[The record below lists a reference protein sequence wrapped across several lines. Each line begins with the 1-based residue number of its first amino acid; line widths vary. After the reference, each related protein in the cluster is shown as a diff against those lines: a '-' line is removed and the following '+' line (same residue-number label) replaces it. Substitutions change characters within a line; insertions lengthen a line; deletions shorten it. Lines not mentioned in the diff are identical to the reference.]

1 MNTDLLPDLK
11 HFTRCYLNSPIVC
24 IKLKLGE
31 GFPQDL
37 AILRQIKFLL
47 PPTSPQDVITRAA
60 HRLTRLTSRLRG
72 TNPAPRSPAR
82 TDPSLLFGPTA
93 PDLTP
98 PGSHELHYPPC
109 RFPRTL
115 TSRYTPITRPHFL
128 VAPQHPAPL
137 RVSIMATRA
146 LSLVR
151 A

>member
-1 MNTDLLPDLK
+1 MRPATPRRDDTRDAYIRNMTLPMKQIPKHQTQFQYRCPFTLRITTDHKWDGC
-11 HFTRCYLNSPIVC
+11 HNASRSPADPAH
-24 IKLKLGE
+24 LA
-31 GFPQDL
+31 PQGH
-37 AILRQIKFLL
+37 Q
-47 PPTSPQDVITRAA
+47 PS
-60 HRLTRLTSRLRG
+60 
-72 TNPAPRSPAR
+72 PRSPAR

-128 VAPQHPAPL
+128 VAPQRPAPL